1 MKMNVSILKVK
12 YGTVQISDLCRFAKT
27 SLFSIRNGYG
37 WYRLPHCRCLIKRL
51 GTNSASVFDCSRS
64 SWIFQNGCVIH
75 CNQSHIIYI
84 LCNLQCLYIPEK
96 YNLRNM
102 VSIKS
107 YSYNKLV
114 LAYGPNQGATVTV
127 QWSTNDKA
135 FKLVFGRS
143 KFQRWYPILNA
154 SSARIV

>member
-1 MKMNVSILKVK
+1 M
-12 YGTVQISDLCRFAKT
+12 
-27 SLFSIRNGYG
+27 
-37 WYRLPHCRCLIKRL
+37 
-51 GTNSASVFDCSRS
+51 SAF
-64 SWIFQNGCVIH
+64 F
-75 CNQSHIIYI
+75 
-84 LCNLQCLYIPEK
+84 IPEK

-107 YSYNKLV
+107 YSYSKLV

-143 KFQRWYPILNA
+143 KFFLH
-154 SSARIV
+154 